1 MILLGGGPIAIE
13 MAQAFQRLGTRVFV
27 IQRSAQI
34 LSKEDKDMA
43 DLVMEVLSKE
53 GVKFY
58 LNVSALSAIL
68 LWIPKLSH
76 GPWQQQGAKSYHGQH
91 RSID

>member
-13 MAQAFQRLGTRVFV
+13 TAQAFQRLGTRVFL
-27 IQRSAQI
+27 IQGSAQI

-43 DLVMEVLSKE
+43 DLVMEVLSGE

-58 LNVSALSAIL
+58 LNVSVLSAIL
-68 LWIPKLSH
+68 SWRPKLSH
-76 GPWQQQGAKSYHGQH
+76 GPWQ
-91 RSID
+91 R